1 MKRILTAPTLSA
13 VLASPA
19 WSINRAIWDSLT
31 TDQQGAYLLGAF
43 EMILAGEP
51 DEPLQPYK
59 TTLWKC
65 YQKEKF
71 DVALMHELVTESL
84 NSSFWKHSNQESVGA
99 GIHLLSALEEFCTA
113 QGFRFN

>member
-1 MKRILTAPTLSA
+1 MRGWLISFVSCLCFAGQASA
-13 VLASPA
+13 
-19 WSINRAIWDSLT
+19 INKDLWDALT

-65 YQKEKF
+65 YQQEKF

-113 QGFRFN
+113 KGFRFN

>member
-1 MKRILTAPTLSA
+1 MKHILTALTMSA

-19 WSINRAIWDSLT
+19 WCLNRAIWDSLT
-31 TDQQGAYLLGAF
+31 AEQQGAYLLGAF
-43 EMILAGEP
+43 EMILTGEP
-51 DEPLQPYK
+51 DGPLQAYK

-65 YQKEKF
+65 YQQEKF
-71 DVALMHELVTESL
+71 DVALMHELVTESM

-113 QGFRFN
+113 KGFRFN

>member
-1 MKRILTAPTLSA
+1 MKQVLSVVTLLFA
-13 VLASPA
+13 LASPA

-65 YQKEKF
+65 YHQEKF
-71 DVALMHELVTESL
+71 DVALMNELVTESL

-113 QGFRFN
+113 KGFRFN